1 MEAFLLFLIIFL
13 GLAMIIEFPLAY
25 SLGIAASV
33 TFVTHGF
40 ALNNLAGSAFSSLD
54 NFDLLAM
61 PFFVF
66 AGYIMQYSRLA
77 DGLFKF
83 INSFVGR
90 FRA

>member
-66 AGYIMQYSRLA
+66 AGYSMQ
-77 DGLFKF
+77 
-83 INSFVGR
+83 
-90 FRA
+90 